1 MVRFSPRFP
10 QLPFSFRGLLC
21 YIRGLPQGTTMISN
35 LQRFK
40 RILLGQPLR
49 SEDMH
54 HELLT
59 KWKALAVLSSDA
71 LSSVAYATEEILL
84 ALVAFG
90 TLSFN
95 WSLPIGLGILILL
108 VLVTL
113 SYRQTIEAYPNG
125 GGAYIVAKENLGE
138 KAGLVAGASL
148 LIDYVLTVSVSV
160 ASGVENIASAAPWL
174 QEHMVL
180 IGVIV
185 VIILMLLSLRG
196 ISESA
201 TVLALPTYAFIF
213 AILSV
218 IAVGLY
224 KTHFGSTNPIQ
235 EIRSQAFPEL
245 ALFLILRAFASGC
258 SALTGVEA
266 ISNGVPLFK
275 EPGQKNA
282 KTTLTWM
289 AIILG
294 VMFAGVTYLAHIMH
308 LVPNSDETLISQ
320 ITARVFGNGAFYYF
334 TQASTALILFLAA
347 GTSYADF
354 PRLASLLAKDR
365 YAPRQLAAVGDK
377 LVFSNGVIGLSIGAI
392 VLLVIFGGRTHHLI
406 PLYAVGVFLSFT
418 LSQAG
423 MVVHHL
429 RLKEKGWK
437 PSLIL
442 NFLGML
448 TTAIVLV
455 VIVMSKFMQGAWMVI
470 LLIPAIVFWFT
481 RIHRHYVAFG
491 KELGAPS
498 ALYDEKVSS
507 AKNRIVIPISGLHR
521 GVIQAIQYG
530 QTITTYPIELCMV
543 DTDSAAVERV
553 RARLKEV
560 APGTSLVI
568 LPSPFRSV
576 LTPLLEHVAE
586 IRKEYQD
593 DFITLL
599 IPEFVTAKWYH
610 QFLHNQ
616 TAFFIKTALVGQRRI
631 VVSTIRYYLET
642 T

>member
-1 MVRFSPRFP
+1 MF
-10 QLPFSFRGLLC
+10 
-21 YIRGLPQGTTMISN
+21 SN

-90 TLSFN
+90 TLAFN
-95 WSLPIGLGILILL
+95 WSLPIGLAILVLL

-125 GGAYIVAKENLGE
+125 GGAYIVAKENLGQ
-138 KAGLVAGASL
+138 KAGLIAGASL

-180 IGVIV
+180 IGVVV

-196 ISESA
+196 IGESA

-213 AILSV
+213 SILSL

-224 KTHFGSTNPIQ
+224 KTHFGEANPVQ
-235 EIRSQAFPEL
+235 EIKNQVYPEL

-275 EPGQKNA
+275 DPAQKNA
-282 KTTLTWM
+282 KTTLTVM
-289 AIILG
+289 AVLLG
-294 VMFAGVTYLAHIMH
+294 VMFAGVNYLAHIMH
-308 LVPNSDETLISQ
+308 LQPNSNETLISQ
-320 ITARVFGNGAFYYF
+320 LASQVFGTSVFYYL

-365 YAPRQLAAVGDK
+365 FAPRQLASLGDK
-377 LVFSNGVIGLSIGAI
+377 LVFSNGVIGLSVGAAI
-392 VLLVIFGGRTHHLI
+392 LLIIFGGRTHHLI

-423 MVVHHL
+423 MVVHHI
-429 RLKEKGWK
+429 RYREKGWRL
-437 PSLIL
+437 SLVL

-448 TTAIVLV
+448 TTAVVLT
-455 VIVMSKFMQGAWMVI
+455 VIVISKFMQGAWMVI

-481 RIHRHYVAFG
+481 RINHHYIAFG

-498 ALYDEKVSS
+498 AENQDVLIC
-507 AKNRIVIPISGLHR
+507 AKNRVIIPISGLHR
-521 GVIQAIQYG
+521 GVIQALQYG
-530 QTITTYPIELCMV
+530 QSISTKEIELCMV
-543 DTDSAAVERV
+543 ETDSNAAERV
-553 RARLKEV
+553 LNRLKEIS
-560 APGTSLVI
+560 PNTKLTI

-576 LTPLLEHVAE
+576 LTPLLDHIEN
-586 IRKEYQD
+586 IRQTYTEDY
-593 DFITLL
+593 ITIL
-599 IPEFVTAKWYH
+599 IPEFITAKWYH

-616 TAFFIKTALVGQRRI
+616 TAFFIRTALVGKKRV

>member
-1 MVRFSPRFP
+1 
-10 QLPFSFRGLLC
+10 
-21 YIRGLPQGTTMISN
+21 MISN

-49 SEDMH
+49 SEDSH

-90 TLSFN
+90 TLAFN
-95 WSLPIGLGILILL
+95 WSIPIGLAIL
-108 VLVTL
+108 VLLIFVTL

-125 GGAYIVAKENLGE
+125 GGAYIVAKENLGQT
-138 KAGLVAGASL
+138 AGLVAGASL

-196 ISESA
+196 IGESA

-213 AILSV
+213 SILSL
-218 IAVGLY
+218 IAVGLF
-224 KTHFGSTNPIQ
+224 KTHSGDGNPIQ
-235 EIRSQAFPEL
+235 EIKGQVYPEL
-245 ALFLILRAFASGC
+245 ALFVILRAFASGC

-289 AIILG
+289 AILLG

-308 LVPNSDETLISQ
+308 LHPDPNETLISQ
-320 ITARVFGNGAFYYF
+320 LASHVFGTSVFYYI
-334 TQASTALILFLAA
+334 TQGSTALILFLAA

-365 YAPRQLAAVGDK
+365 FAPRQLASLGDK
-377 LVFSNGVIGLSIGAI
+377 LVFSNGVIGLSVGAA
-392 VLLVIFGGRTHHLI
+392 VLLIIFGGRTHHLI

-429 RLKEKGWK
+429 KYREKGWRA
-437 PSLIL
+437 SLVM
-442 NFLGML
+442 NFMGML
-448 TTAIVLV
+448 TTAVVLV
-455 VIVMSKFMQGAWMVI
+455 VIVMSKFSQGAWMVI

-481 RIHRHYVAFG
+481 RINHHYVAFG

-498 ALYDEKVSS
+498 ANYQDFATC
-507 AKNRIVIPISGLHR
+507 AKNRVIIPISGLHR
-521 GVIQAIQYG
+521 GVIQALQYG
-530 QTITTYPIELCMV
+530 QSISKEIELCMV
-543 DTDSAAVERV
+543 ETDAPAVERV
-553 RARLKEV
+553 RTRLAQAESHIKLTV
-560 APGTSLVI
+560 

-576 LTPLLEHVAE
+576 LTPLLDHVE
-586 IRKEYQD
+586 NIRLTHPEDY
-593 DFITLL
+593 ITIL

-616 TAFFIKTALVGQRRI
+616 TAFFIRTALIGKKRI

>member
-1 MVRFSPRFP
+1 MFSSLRR
-10 QLPFSFRGLLC
+10 L
-21 YIRGLPQGTTMISN
+21 
-35 LQRFK
+35 K

-49 SEDMH
+49 SEDMQ

-84 ALVAFG
+84 GLIAFG
-90 TLSFN
+90 SLAFN
-95 WSLPIGLGILILL
+95 WSIPIGCAILVLL

-113 SYRQTIEAYPNG
+113 SYRQTIDSYPNG
-125 GGAYIVAKENLGE
+125 GGAYIVAKENLGQT
-138 KAGLVAGASL
+138 AGLVAGASL

-174 QEHMVL
+174 QNHMVL
-180 IGVIV
+180 IGVV
-185 VIILMLLSLRG
+185 VILALMLLSLRG
-196 ISESA
+196 VGESA
-201 TVLALPTYAFIF
+201 TVLAMPTYAFIF
-213 AILSV
+213 SILSM
-218 IAVGLY
+218 IAVGLWR
-224 KTHFGSTNPIQ
+224 THSGTANPIQ
-235 EIRSQAFPEL
+235 EIHAQAYPEL
-245 ALFLILRAFASGC
+245 AIFIILRAFASGC

-266 ISNGVPLFK
+266 ISNGVPLFR

-282 KTTLTWM
+282 KTTLTAM
-289 AIILG
+289 AILLG
-294 VMFAGVTYLAHIMH
+294 VMFAGVTYLAHVFH
-308 LVPNSDETLISQ
+308 LSPNPEETLISQ
-320 ITARVFGNGAFYYF
+320 LASNIFGTSAFYYI

-365 YAPRQLAAVGDK
+365 YAPRQLASLGDK
-377 LVFSNGVIGLSIGAI
+377 LVFSNGVIGLSVAAI
-392 VLLVIFGGRTHHLI
+392 FLLIVFGGRTHHLI

-429 RLKEKGWK
+429 RLKEKGWRV
-437 PSLIL
+437 SLAL
-442 NFLGML
+442 NFAGMV
-448 TTAIVLV
+448 TTAVVLV

-498 ALYDEKVSS
+498 AKYTDF
-507 AKNRIVIPISGLHR
+507 AKNTGVNRVIIPISGLHR

-530 QTITTYPIELCMV
+530 QAIGTGIELCMV
-543 DTDSAAVERV
+543 ETDTAAVERV
-553 RARLKEV
+553 QARMRELQIESKL
-560 APGTSLVI
+560 LV
-568 LPSPFRSV
+568 LPSPFRSI
-576 LTPLLEHVAE
+576 LTPLLDHVE
-586 IRKEYQD
+586 NIRLSYPD
-593 DFITLL
+593 DYITIL

-616 TAFFIKTALVGQRRI
+616 TAIFIRAALIGKKRV